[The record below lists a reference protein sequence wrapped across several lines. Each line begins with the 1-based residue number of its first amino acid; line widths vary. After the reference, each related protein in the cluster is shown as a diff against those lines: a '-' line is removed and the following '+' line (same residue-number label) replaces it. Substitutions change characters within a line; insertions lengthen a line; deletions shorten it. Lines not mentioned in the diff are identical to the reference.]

1 MGLTWKSKDRRQT
14 REQETRRFF
23 FAVRRKANC
32 CLIVCDFQAKRKTR
46 IKLNLGYQVKLKER
60 KTRIKL
66 NLGYQVK
73 LNVMGVLATLDYSES
88 ILFDYESK
96 LDQSSLLCN

>member
-46 IKLNLGYQVKLKER
+46 IKLNLGYQVKL
-60 KTRIKL
+60 
-66 NLGYQVK
+66 NAM
-73 LNVMGVLATLDYSES
+73 MGVLATLDSDYSES

>member
-1 MGLTWKSKDRRQT
+1 MGLTWKSTDRRQT

-46 IKLNLGYQVKLKER
+46 IKLNLGYQVKL
-60 KTRIKL
+60 
-66 NLGYQVK
+66 NA
-73 LNVMGVLATLDYSES
+73 MGVLATLDYSESDSES

-96 LDQSSLLCN
+96 LDWSSLLCN